1 MSVLDRVYTTFNRLD
16 QDFARSKKTR
26 TEFITDKFGG
36 DINIGAII
44 ILDAIRAENAEETPE
59 NIAKMSF
66 VKDTF
71 TQIQACAD
79 RLDTLSS
86 FDFANTNVLGSFLD
100 ILSRAEGHASGQ
112 TIVDQAGLWANK
124 SRAAHFLC
132 TPDGTAFVP
141 LDDCKVYSVY
151 NENMAGLVN
160 GVFKMDRAAQLGDYY
175 KVLPGRRLKQIQE
188 GAVAK
193 NLK

>member
-1 MSVLDRVYTTFNRLD
+1 MNVLDRVYTTFKRLD

-36 DINIGAII
+36 DINTGSII
-44 ILDAIRAENAEETPE
+44 ILDAIRAAGVEETPE

-71 TQIQACAD
+71 AQIQANAD

-86 FDFANTNVLGSFLD
+86 FDFADNNVMQNFIDVLWKAEFHGSRQTPSEQSQLWGNKT
-100 ILSRAEGHASGQ
+100 RALHY
-112 TIVDQAGLWANK
+112 
-124 SRAAHFLC
+124 LC
-132 TPDGTAFVP
+132 TPDGSAFAP
-141 LDDCKVYSVY
+141 LDDCKVYAAY
-151 NENMAGLVN
+151 NENMVGLLT
-160 GVFKMDRAAQLGDYY
+160 GAFQLDREPAIGDYFR
-175 KVLPGRRLKQIQE
+175 VMLGRRLKQIQE